1 MSGGADVAAQVNSRA
16 VTSRPAWMN
25 SPVRV
30 FTIAAIA
37 ATAAFPAAHGQQPTE
52 PPPASGSQPRPP
64 APPGA
69 QAAPKPKAD
78 AAEKV
83 DSLEVTEKRTP
94 ASERRDS
101 TASKIVVGREEI
113 EQYGDTNL
121 GDVLRRLPGVTQAGR
136 PGRFGAIRLRGMAG
150 GYTQVLVNGERIP
163 PGYSIEEIE
172 PDQVERIEILR
183 APTAETGTRA
193 VAGTINIVLREALAH
208 RNNEAKAGTQ
218 LENGRYTTN
227 ASVTRNDALSEAGTY
242 NVTLSASHRDQD
254 NDGRTGT
261 TYVDVPTDTVTLAQR
276 TRIASTAKSDNL
288 FLTSRFQWRLGP
300 GEQFGF
306 QPFVVAHDYRSASS
320 GRLVQDVGASPAPY
334 DSSASGYESRFRAAR
349 FMTNLSRRLDPLT
362 TLELRGGAGTFTVKG
377 DSRLDQF
384 DASGFPRLRQTT
396 VTDVTDRRWNATAKL
411 ARSWGEAHK
420 ATAGA
425 EWEETRRRE
434 APQTILDGEV
444 QLADYGSEFNVAV
457 RRAAGFLQDEWD
469 PNPRWATSLGLRWES
484 IETRSE
490 VAGDPVSNRS
500 NVLNPLAHVVWR
512 FDAPRRDQ
520 VRASLTQSYRAP
532 TTQDLVA
539 RPRLNALY
547 PVPGPNTATSADA
560 AGNPALKPEVA
571 NGLEIAYERYL
582 PANGVLSANVFTR
595 RLQDVIRNVTIL
607 ETVSWAGVQ
616 RWVTRPQNLGHAR
629 TAGLELDARFRADE
643 LVAGAPRVNVHA
655 NFAIFR
661 SRVDQVPGPDN
672 RLASQ
677 PDMTGN
683 VGADYRFPGT
693 PLSLGGSVNWTP
705 AYDTRLTAEQVDRQR
720 RKVIYDAYALWNL
733 SAGTRI
739 RFSVTA
745 ADPRDYQSTSIYLVG
760 DERQSLVDTRTG
772 HVVTALRLE
781 MRL

>member
-1 MSGGADVAAQVNSRA
+1 MIPARLRRA
-16 VTSRPAWMN
+16 VL
-25 SPVRV
+25 
-30 FTIAAIA
+30 AAA
-37 ATAAFPAAHGQQPTE
+37 ACSACAAHAQE
-52 PPPASGSQPRPP
+52 PGVDVPPADSPPDHAARKPRPP
-64 APPGA
+64 AS
-69 QAAPKPKAD
+69 
-78 AAEKV
+78 KV
-83 DSLEVTEKRTP
+83 ESLEVTEKRTP
-94 ASERRDS
+94 TTERRDS
-101 TASKIVVGREEI
+101 TASKIVVGRDEI

-136 PGRFGAIRLRGMAG
+136 PGRFGAIRMRGMAG
-150 GYTQVLVNGERIP
+150 GYTQILVNGERIP

-193 VAGTINIVLREALAH
+193 MAGTINIVLREALAH
-208 RNNEAKAGTQ
+208 RNNDVKAGTQ
-218 LENGRYTTN
+218 LENRRYTTN
-227 ASVTRNDALSEAGTY
+227 ASLTRNDVLSESGTY
-242 NVTLSASHRDQD
+242 NVTLSASHRNQD

-276 TRIASTAKSDNL
+276 TRIASATKSDNL
-288 FLTSRFQWRLGP
+288 FLTSRLQWRLGP

-320 GRLVQDVGASPAPY
+320 GSLVQDAGPTPAPY
-334 DSSASGYESRFRAAR
+334 DTSASGYESRFRAAR
-349 FMTNLSRRLDPLT
+349 FMTNLSRRLDALT
-362 TLELRGGAGTFTVKG
+362 TVELRGGAGTFTVKG

-384 DASGFPRLRQTT
+384 DAAGAPTLRQTT

-411 ARSWGEAHK
+411 ARSWGETHK

-425 EWEETRRRE
+425 EWEQTRRRE
-434 APQTILDGEV
+434 APQTVLNGEV
-444 QLADYGSEFNVAV
+444 QLADFGSEFNVAV

-469 PNPRWATSLGLRWES
+469 PDPRWATSLGLRWES

-490 VAGDPVSNRS
+490 VAGDPATNRS

-539 RPRLNALY
+539 RPRLNTLY
-547 PVPGPNTATSADA
+547 PVPGANTATSADA
-560 AGNPALKPEVA
+560 AGNPSLRPEIA
-571 NGLEIAYERYL
+571 NGLEIAFERYL
-582 PANGVLSANVFTR
+582 SANGVLSANVFTR
-595 RLQDVIRNVTIL
+595 RLQDVIRNVTAL
-607 ETVSWAGVQ
+607 ETVSWAGVP
-616 RWVTRPQNLGHAR
+616 RWVARPQNLGRAR
-629 TAGLELDARFRADE
+629 ATGLELDARFRADE
-643 LVAGAPRVNVHA
+643 LVDGAPRVNVHA
-655 NFAIFR
+655 NFSIFR
-661 SRVDQVPGPDN
+661 SRVDGVPGPDN

-683 VGADYRFPGT
+683 LGADYRFPGT

-705 AYDTRLTAEQVDRQR
+705 AYDTRLTAEQIDRQR

-733 SAGTRI
+733 DAGTRLRLSI
-739 RFSVTA
+739 TA
-745 ADPRDYQSTSIYLVG
+745 ADPRDYQSTSIFLVG
-760 DERQSLVDTRTG
+760 DESQSLVDTRTG